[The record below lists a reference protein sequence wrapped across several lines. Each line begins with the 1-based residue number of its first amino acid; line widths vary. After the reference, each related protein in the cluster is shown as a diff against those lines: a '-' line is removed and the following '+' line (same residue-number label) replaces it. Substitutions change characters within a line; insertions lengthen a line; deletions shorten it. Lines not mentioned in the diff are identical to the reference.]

1 MKLKLSEKT
10 LLILKNFQK
19 INKGLVL
26 KKGNILMT
34 KSDDNILYAEATID
48 ETMSEDFAIYDLAEL
63 INYLGFIGADAVLE
77 PDMVELKLS
86 LKGESG
92 KKGKMNLADPS
103 VVSHP
108 KKRITTPVANV
119 IFELKSDQLDDIL
132 NGASVTGHKILNFT
146 TAEDNGKKSIIAE
159 VLDPKDSSA
168 NIVTFPIQD
177 YDGNDEF
184 NFYLNIDNMKMLKS
198 DYKVEI
204 SKLGAITFV
213 NDSVKYVIAL
223 EATSNFVEG

>member
-1 MKLKLSEKT
+1 MKLSEKT

-26 KKGNILMT
+26 KQGNILMT
-34 KSDDNILYAEATID
+34 KSDDNVLYAEATID
-48 ETMSEDFAIYDLAEL
+48 ETISDDFAIYDLGEF
-63 INYLGFIGADAVLE
+63 INYLGLIGIDAKLT

-86 LKGESG
+86 IKGESG

-119 IFELKSDQLDDIL
+119 TFELKSEQLDDIL
-132 NGASVTGHKILNFT
+132 NGAAVSGHKILNFT
-146 TAEDNGKKSIIAE
+146 TGDQNGKKFIFAE

-168 NIVTFPIQD
+168 NIVSFPIQE
-177 YDGNDEF
+177 YDGKDEF
-184 NFYLNIDNMKMLKS
+184 NFYLNTENMKMLKS
-198 DYKVEI
+198 DYKIEI

-213 NDSVKYVIAL
+213 NDAVKYVIAL